1 MMNEYDIVKV
11 KTAVMILLSQNN
23 NGLSDNEI
31 AEKIGTFSLGIRQSR
46 GSVTRQEIAAILK
59 GWNGYG
65 RAKIKRHRDGVITYY
80 SLDNGGG

>member
-23 NGLSDNEI
+23 NGLSANEI

-46 GSVTRQEIAAILK
+46 GSVTRQEIASILK
-59 GWNGYG
+59 GWNDH
-65 RAKIKRHRDGVITYY
+65 I
-80 SLDNGGG
+80 LLP